1 MILTDDLI
9 GLMAKHRISKKEMAK
24 KLNITPKTF
33 SLKMKRGR
41 FGSDEI
47 EVMIDALNI
56 KDPVAIFLPKKYLK
70 KLLASTPPDSRRA

>member
-56 KDPVAIFLPKKYLK
+56 KDPVAIFFAKGV
-70 KLLASTPPDSRRA
+70 S

>member
-56 KDPVAIFLPKKYLK
+56 KDPVAIFFAKEV
-70 KLLASTPPDSRRA
+70 S